1 MMRLCTGLLLV
12 AFVLVLLAG
21 CAERQAQQPMKPPP
35 QEVAAGPAEAPDT
48 VELTAYINV
57 TSGCQEPTVEL
68 LKELAQQYDD
78 VIDMEV
84 IDFGSPEGNE
94 RWREDGLKCMA
105 LMFDGSPVVRIP
117 GEDGEKR
124 TVIFYFPVGFSWTH
138 QDLKQTFAA
147 IAAGEAEILSEEEA
161 RKALAPVPV
170 EVEVEVREVAQG
182 AEVVMNGEV
191 AFTITQEAGGKTP
204 LQRAQA
210 AREALEEWTSEPVH
224 TTQLSVMDAEK
235 GWSILAEGKEL
246 IRVYPA
252 DADAAGV
259 EQGKK
264 HAAEWMKGI
273 KGGIVAAVRA
283 AQESAGE
290 EASST
295 EAE

>member
-1 MMRLCTGLLLV
+1 
-12 AFVLVLLAG
+12 
-21 CAERQAQQPMKPPP
+21 
-35 QEVAAGPAEAPDT
+35 

-57 TSGCQEPTVEL
+57 AHGCQEPTVEL

-78 VIDMEV
+78 VVDTEIV
-84 IDFGSPEGNE
+84 DFGSPEGLE
-94 RWREDGLKCMA
+94 RWQKDGLKCMA
-105 LMFDGSPVVRIP
+105 FMFEGSPVVRIP
-117 GEDGEKR
+117 GEGGQKR

-138 QDLKQTFAA
+138 EDLKQTFAA
-147 IAAGEAEILSEEEA
+147 IATGEAEILSEEEA

-170 EVEVEVREVAQG
+170 EVQVEVREVAEG

-191 AFTITQEAGGKTP
+191 AFTVTQEAGGETP

-210 AREALEEWTSEPVH
+210 AKGALEEWTSEPVH
-224 TTQLSVMDAEK
+224 TTQLSLMDAEK
-235 GWSILAEGKEL
+235 GWSILADGKEL
-246 IRVYPA
+246 IRVYKA

-273 KGGIVAAVRA
+273 NGAIVAAVRA
-283 AQESAGE
+283 GQERAAEEESA
-290 EASST
+290 A